1 MSLFN
6 KPNKPTAVTAKSTEE
21 KAPAEFFINIG
32 FKKVYGDVERFVNIP
47 LYITADNI
55 RSSMERVEKNCNPNA
70 PEDWVEFT
78 QDRLMLGE
86 DLIALFAQIPEGQNI
101 VNKDIPEKHDL
112 AYFADL
118 EVQFVHKDMHR
129 ENTVQKPTNVT
140 ERRNSFKR

>member
-6 KPNKPTAVTAKSTEE
+6 KTNKPAVTAKTTEE
-21 KAPAEFFINIG
+21 KQPAEFFINIG
-32 FKKVYGDVERFVNIP
+32 FKKTYGDVERFVNIP

-55 RSSMERVEKNCNPNA
+55 RASMERVERSCGTNS

-101 VNKDIPEKHDL
+101 VNKDIPADHDL
-112 AYFADL
+112 NYFSDL
-118 EVQFVHKDMHR
+118 EVQFVHKDMHK
-129 ENTVQKPTNVT
+129 ENAVSKPANVT
-140 ERRNSFKR
+140 ERRNAFKR